1 MTPFW
6 CTSSH
11 LFLQQ
16 RGYLKH
22 RRRILT
28 KKQSDSELGERRKSY
43 LSAVGQSRLHFV
55 LECWGMIALDSKWR
69 GIDVIWDFSTIR
81 NNDLFSEATNCQVI
95 TCLGGENGQ
104 SFGTGRAGV
113 LSIVR
118 EEVSLEMLAPPP
130 TKTRFS
136 LLPQAPWPPWTNNSL
151 ILCTTADLIVSLW
164 RESPELHSVKWQ
176 MVHQQWAGRT
186 SPAPAQ
192 AHRWAPTPLPVPW
205 DRTQG
210 KHGRKRETRIFT
222 LLHLSAN
229 ASLILSPSLAPSIN
243 WNSCC

>member
-104 SFGTGRAGV
+104 SFGTCSPGV

-118 EEVSLEMLAPPP
+118 EEVSLEMLAPPSDKDP
-130 TKTRFS
+130 VQLASTG
-136 LLPQAPWPPWTNNSL
+136 P
-151 ILCTTADLIVSLW
+151 
-164 RESPELHSVKWQ
+164 
-176 MVHQQWAGRT
+176 M
-186 SPAPAQ
+186 
-192 AHRWAPTPLPVPW
+192 TPLDKQQPHSLHHCWPHCLFVK
-205 DRTQG
+205 G
-210 KHGRKRETRIFT
+210 KSRVAF
-222 LLHLSAN
+222 
-229 ASLILSPSLAPSIN
+229 
-243 WNSCC
+243 C

>member
-104 SFGTGRAGV
+104 SFGTGSPGV

-118 EEVSLEMLAPPP
+118 EEVSLEMLGPPLRQRP
-130 TKTRFS
+130 GSACFHR
-136 LLPQAPWPPWTNNSL
+136 PHDPPGQ
-151 ILCTTADLIVSLW
+151 TTASFSAPLLTSLSLCEGKVQSCILLNGKW
-164 RESPELHSVKWQ
+164 CINSERDGPLQLQHRPTDELRHRCLFLGTVRRGNMVGKGRLEYSPCSICLPMPLSYCHLH
-176 MVHQQWAGRT
+176 
-186 SPAPAQ
+186 
-192 AHRWAPTPLPVPW
+192 
-205 DRTQG
+205 
-210 KHGRKRETRIFT
+210 
-222 LLHLSAN
+222 
-229 ASLILSPSLAPSIN
+229 
-243 WNSCC
+243 